1 MDRRIWSIILVALIG
16 SAVNAPD
23 ATAGSDE
30 ISIVG
35 DVSRPLTLRF
45 DQTQAVSLEG
55 ILQHGQAAPG
65 GVASV
70 LRPADG
76 WQKVAEFIVSAIT
89 EVSKVPVAPGDIV
102 IYRSG
107 NGRIADHANALVVFA
122 DGRAELPLPDGVCAV
137 HQLLN
142 QLQLP
147 ARPITVIRS
156 DRAQITIVELD
167 AVDDLRHCDVI
178 DLTDVSIAALQPQTA
193 FDRAPGEAS
202 DFTGDTQVGFASNG
216 DEPATFNIPQPLIT
230 KSGSSAGS
238 QPGGLSLPLL
248 DAGNRSQDLPTSQ
261 PSATTDDADVFQ
273 VASLASVVASD
284 SSSDVAAAATP
295 ENLAANALAVSTP
308 VTDSLGGSGSIVMD
322 TIFVAGLLFAMG
334 LILVGWARMKRE
346 QELEQQINNSLK
358 DSISTAD
365 SPSSEGSI
373 PQSIPLAAST
383 QSEQY
388 LVDEATADHEDNL
401 IDRGADWFS
410 GAEESAAEV
419 SAEKT
424 ESAERQ
430 EPVSA
435 QMSAAPIQPTESVEL
450 LDDLIENRLPSR
462 LVDAD
467 LPLRISLFGRPQGP
481 QRLRIDGAH
490 QQIAPPHM
498 LKRSRSTASAKP
510 KAAVVPSAKSDDSA
524 DSQID
529 FSRLDRALNSLKEQ
543 ADS

>member
-1 MDRRIWSIILVALIG
+1 MDRRFWSIILVALIG

-45 DQTQAVSLEG
+45 DQMQAVSLEG
-55 ILQHGQAAPG
+55 ILQQGQAAAG

-70 LRPADG
+70 LRPSAG
-76 WQKVAEFIVSAIT
+76 WQKTAELVVTAPT
-89 EVSKVPVAPGDIV
+89 EVSKVLIAPGDIV

-147 ARPITVIRS
+147 ARPVAVIRS
-156 DRAQITIVELD
+156 DRAQTTIVELD
-167 AVDDLRHCDVI
+167 AVDDVRHCDVI
-178 DLTDVSIAALQPQTA
+178 DLTDVSIAVLQPQTA
-193 FDRAPGEAS
+193 FVRTPGEAS
-202 DFTGDTQVGFASNG
+202 DFAGDTQIGFASHG
-216 DEPATFNIPQPLIT
+216 DEPATFNNPQPLIT
-230 KSGSSAGS
+230 DSGSSIGS

-248 DAGNRSQDLPTSQ
+248 DAGNQSQDLPATQ
-261 PSATTDDADVFQ
+261 PSATPVDADVFQ
-273 VASLASVVASD
+273 VASLASVVAGD
-284 SSSDVAAAATP
+284 SSTDVAVSVAPDNA
-295 ENLAANALAVSTP
+295 AANALAVSTAN
-308 VTDSLGGSGSIVMD
+308 TDSLGGSGSIVMD

-346 QELEQQINNSLK
+346 QELEQQISNSLK
-358 DSISTAD
+358 NSISAAAA
-365 SPSSEGSI
+365 SSAEVSI
-373 PQSIPLAAST
+373 PQSIPLAASERT
-383 QSEQY
+383 EQY
-388 LVDEATADHEDNL
+388 LVDEAVADHEDSL

-419 SAEKT
+419 SSEKT
-424 ESAERQ
+424 ESDE
-430 EPVSA
+430 A
-435 QMSAAPIQPTESVEL
+435 QASQASVKSIQPTESAEI
-450 LDDLIENRLPSR
+450 LDDLIENRLPAR

-467 LPLRISLFGRPQGP
+467 LPLRISLFGRPQGAV
-481 QRLRIDGAH
+481 RLRIDEAH

-498 LKRSRSTASAKP
+498 LKRSRSTATAKP
-510 KAAVVPSAKSDDSA
+510 KAALVPSAKSDDSA